1 MIFSVLALLAT
12 IISMVVKTWKKS
24 LIIQSFNCIFEGIY
38 DILIKAYTGV
48 ILSLINLINLIRTY
62 LFLNNNKFSKNIYN
76 LILVIFELII
86 VISCVFTWNGY
97 ISLLPGVASMT
108 RAYWLCKDDIKL
120 IRISGVIVGI
130 LYGTYYIYYG
140 STFMIIGYMLILLT
154 SIYALLKERKK

>member
-1 MIFSVLALLAT
+1 MIFSALAFLAI

-48 ILSLINLINLIRTY
+48 ILSLINLIRTY

-97 ISLLPGVASMT
+97 ISLLPGVASMA
-108 RAYWLCKDDIKL
+108 RAYCLWKDDMKL
-120 IRISGVIVGI
+120 IRISEVIVGI